1 MIFASF
7 CRINSVRV
15 VYDRKEVKTVKKKK
29 WKQIMAAG
37 LTVGI
42 LLAGSVQPV
51 FAESDNLMDAILSE
65 ETDGTELTDEETT
78 EDFAEDT
85 SYSLLRG
92 TNLNFG
98 NMKIQRLSSNEIG
111 IYGLT
116 QCHKSCSKVYL
127 SIYLERKVN
136 GSYGTYKYW
145 EYTANNVT
153 SLSKGL
159 QVAVPS
165 GTYYRVR
172 GYHAASNGGLKES
185 TSTLTSG
192 IMVK

>member
-1 MIFASF
+1 MIFAFF

-15 VYDRKEVKTVKKKK
+15 VYDRKEVKSVRK
-29 WKQIMAAG
+29 WKRAMMA
-37 LTVGI
+37 GI
-42 LLAGSVQPV
+42 TASMIFAGSSQSVL
-51 FAESDNLMDAILSE
+51 AASSDNLMDVILNE
-65 ETDGTELTDEETT
+65 ETDGNEITDEETT

-85 SYSLLRG
+85 NYSLLRS
-92 TNLNFG
+92 TNLSFG
-98 NMKIQRLSSNEIG
+98 TVKIQRVASNEIA

-116 QCHKSCSKVYL
+116 QCHQKCSKVYMTL
-127 SIYLERKVN
+127 ALERKVN
-136 GSYGTYKYW
+136 GSYGTYKIW
-145 EYTANNVT
+145 DFTANNVT
-153 SLSKGL
+153 HLEKEID
-159 QVAVPS
+159 VAVPS

>member
-1 MIFASF
+1 MIFAF
-7 CRINSVRV
+7 FRRINSVRV
-15 VYDRKEVKTVKKKK
+15 VYDRKEVRMAKK
-29 WKQIMAAG
+29 WKQILAAG
-37 LTVGI
+37 MTAG
-42 LLAGSVQPV
+42 LLMVCSAQLV
-51 FAESDNLMDAILSE
+51 FAQSDSLIDAILDE
-65 ETDGTELTDEETT
+65 EEGADEITSEETT
-78 EDFAEDT
+78 EDFTEDT

-92 TNLNFG
+92 TNLNLG
-98 NMKIQRLSSNEIG
+98 SIKIKKLASNEIG

-116 QCHKSCSKVYL
+116 QCHKKCSKVYL

-145 EYTANNVT
+145 NFTANNVT
-153 SLSKGL
+153 SLSKTL
-159 QVAVPS
+159 DVAVPS

>member
-1 MIFASF
+1 MIFAVF

-15 VYDRKEVKTVKKKK
+15 VYDRREVKTVKKKK

-37 LTVGI
+37 VTAGI

-65 ETDGTELTDEETT
+65 ETDDTELTDEETT

-185 TSTLTSG
+185 TSTLTQG

>member
-1 MIFASF
+1 MIFAF
-7 CRINSVRV
+7 FRRINSVRV
-15 VYDRKEVKTVKKKK
+15 VYDRKEVRMAKK
-29 WKQIMAAG
+29 WKQILVAG
-37 LTVGI
+37 LTTG
-42 LLAGSVQPV
+42 LLMASSSQPV
-51 FAESDNLMDAILSE
+51 FAQSDSLIDAILDE
-65 ETDGTELTDEETT
+65 EEGADEITAEETT

-85 SYSLLRG
+85 SYSMLRG
-92 TNLNFG
+92 TNLNLG
-98 NMKIQRLSSNEIG
+98 SMKIKKLASNEIG

-116 QCHKSCSKVYL
+116 QCHKKCSKVYL

-145 EYTANNVT
+145 NFTANNVT
-153 SLSKGL
+153 SLSKTL
-159 QVAVPS
+159 DVAVPS

-185 TSTLTSG
+185 TSTLTQG

>member
-1 MIFASF
+1 M
-7 CRINSVRV
+7 
-15 VYDRKEVKTVKKKK
+15 
-29 WKQIMAAG
+29 
-37 LTVGI
+37 
-42 LLAGSVQPV
+42 
-51 FAESDNLMDAILSE
+51 
-65 ETDGTELTDEETT
+65 
-78 EDFAEDT
+78 
-85 SYSLLRG
+85 
-92 TNLNFG
+92 NFG

>member
-1 MIFASF
+1 MIFAF
-7 CRINSVRV
+7 FRRINSVRV
-15 VYDRKEVKTVKKKK
+15 VYDRKEVRMAKK
-29 WKQIMAAG
+29 WKQILAAG
-37 LTVGI
+37 LTTG
-42 LLAGSVQPV
+42 LLMVSSSQSV
-51 FAESDNLMDAILSE
+51 FAQSDSLIDAILDE
-65 ETDGTELTDEETT
+65 EEGADEITSEETT

-92 TNLNFG
+92 TNLNLG
-98 NMKIQRLSSNEIG
+98 SMKIKKLASNEIG

-116 QCHKSCSKVYL
+116 QCHKKCSKVYL

-145 EYTANNVT
+145 NFTANNVT
-153 SLSKGL
+153 SLSKTL
-159 QVAVPS
+159 DVAVPS

>member
-1 MIFASF
+1 M
-7 CRINSVRV
+7 
-15 VYDRKEVKTVKKKK
+15 
-29 WKQIMAAG
+29 MAAG
-37 LTVGI
+37 LTAGM

-65 ETDGTELTDEETT
+65 ETDDVELTDEETT

-92 TNLNFG
+92 TNLNLG
-98 NMKIQRLSSNEIG
+98 TLKIQKLASNEIA

-116 QCHKSCSKVYL
+116 QCHKKCSKVYL

-145 EYTANNVT
+145 NFTANNVT
-153 SLSKGL
+153 HLEKTL
-159 QVAVPS
+159 DVAVPS

-185 TSTLTSG
+185 TSTLTQG